1 MLHRTTTVGYH
12 ISILVSS
19 GKCGGRKSGFRI
31 RDSARINLLGVADTR
46 TAVELQLTLTIG
58 RVHSGVKQSKKPT
71 ARRALTAVT
80 RLD

>member
-12 ISILVSS
+12 IFILVSS
-19 GKCGGRKSGFRI
+19 GKMRASEVRI
-31 RDSARINLLGVADTR
+31 QDRDSARINLLGVADTR
-46 TAVELQLTLTIG
+46 TAVELRLTLPIG
-58 RVHSGVKQSKKPT
+58 RVHSGVKHSKKPT